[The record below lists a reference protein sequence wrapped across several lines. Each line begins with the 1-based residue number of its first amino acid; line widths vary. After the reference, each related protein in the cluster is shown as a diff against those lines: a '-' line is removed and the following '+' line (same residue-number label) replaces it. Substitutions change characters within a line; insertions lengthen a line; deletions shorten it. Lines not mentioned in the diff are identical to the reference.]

1 MCEVGIHGG
10 TAEMG
15 QMGGDYEDHAL
26 KVMLDNIPNML
37 AMEAPRRLVCI
48 GVVIGLGLYADRLLF

>member
-1 MCEVGIHGG
+1 
-10 TAEMG
+10 MG
-15 QMGGDYEDHAL
+15 QMGCDYEDHAL

-48 GVVIGLGLYADRLLF
+48 GVVIGLNLYSVEYFEEGTF

>member
-15 QMGGDYEDHAL
+15 QMGCDYEDHAL

-48 GVVIGLGLYADRLLF
+48 GVVIGLGLYAV